1 MGKYKI
7 VLYLSRAE
15 LLPSIILKLPLDIL
29 VTPCGSEN

>member
-15 LLPSIILKLPLDIL
+15 LLPSIILKLPLNIL